1 MVIKY
6 MFILRLKLKQL
17 MINRGQNM
25 AVILRPKIDFFL
37 GFYMPIIAY
46 YQFKLLMFLLS

>member
-17 MINRGQNM
+17 MINRVSKYGCYIKTKN
-25 AVILRPKIDFFL
+25 
-37 GFYMPIIAY
+37 
-46 YQFKLLMFLLS
+46 